1 MTKQDVRLL
10 LRLPADLAAPIRRF
24 AVHERGGWRAGI

>member
-10 LRLPADLAAPIRRF
+10 LRLPADLAAQIRSF

>member
-10 LRLPADLAAPIRRF
+10 VRLPADLAAQIRRV